1 MAKKEASLHKSLATY
16 IKLKYPNVIF
26 TSDSSG
32 VKLTMGQAV
41 ALKALRS
48 DDKIPDMLVFMPSHE
63 YHSLFIEIKTLD
75 DAPFLRDGSLS
86 TKKHIQEQAKTL
98 SKLRRIGYAACFGVG
113 LDNCMKIV
121 DNYIIYGI
129 APNQ

>member
-1 MAKKEASLHKSLATY
+1 MKKEAPLHKSLATY

-48 DDKIPDMLVFMPSHE
+48 DDKIPDMLVFLPSYE
-63 YHSLFIEIKTLD
+63 YHSLFIEIKTMD
-75 DAPFLRDGSLS
+75 DSPFLKDGSLS
-86 TKKHIQEQAKTL
+86 TKKHIQEQHKTL
-98 SKLRRIGYAACFGVG
+98 NKLRKIGYAACFGVG
-113 LDNCMKIV
+113 LDNCMKII
-121 DNYIIYGI
+121 DNYIIHGI